1 MDLVSS
7 SPATILTQSAFVST
21 IARSHKVLP
30 RRRDIIVPGL
40 LTGGGFVIGLSAGL
54 NGCAPKPPLPN
65 STTNSLDAVCT
76 VAMIGDIV
84 RQIGG
89 SRVNITTL
97 MGSGV
102 DPHLYKATSDDF
114 RVLGT
119 AQLTFAVGLLL
130 EGRLQQSLQKLGQ
143 TREVI
148 FVADQIPKG
157 RLLGDAA
164 TESSTA
170 PAHPDHPDPHVWLDI
185 ELWSQIVFPITAA
198 LTTRLP
204 EFSSEFAAAS
214 QTLLEELRQLHAYG
228 KHVIGSIPETSRVL
242 VTSHDAFQYFGR
254 AYGLEVLGVQG
265 ISTESEAGLLR
276 VNQLVDLL
284 VKQKIS
290 AVFVESSVPRKSIAA
305 LIEGAASRGHSVR
318 IGGSLFS
325 DAMGADGTWEGTYQ
339 GMLDHNLTT
348 VALALGGSAPQ
359 KGFKGRL
366 SAPRKADF

>member
-1 MDLVSS
+1 M
-7 SPATILTQSAFVST
+7 
-21 IARSHKVLP
+21 LP

-54 NGCAPKPPLPN
+54 KGCAPKPPPLK
-65 STTNSLDAVCT
+65 STPNSLDAVCT
-76 VAMIGDIV
+76 VAMIGNIV

-89 SRVNITTL
+89 SRVNIITL

-102 DPHLYKATSDDF
+102 DPHLYKPTSDDF

-143 TREVI
+143 TRQVI
-148 FVADQIPKG
+148 FVADQIPKD

-164 TESSTA
+164 IESSAA
-170 PAHPDHPDPHVWLDI
+170 PAHPDPHVWLDI
-185 ELWSQIVFPITAA
+185 ELWSQIVSPITAA

-204 EFSSEFAAAS
+204 EFSSEFATAS
-214 QTLLEELRQLHAYG
+214 QSLLEELRQLHAYG
-228 KHVIGSIPETSRVL
+228 KHVISSIPETSRVL

-284 VKQKIS
+284 VRQKIS

-325 DAMGADGTWEGTYQ
+325 DAMGADGTWEGSYQ

-348 VALALGGSAPQ
+348 VAIALGGSAPQ

-366 SAPRKADF
+366 SAPREADF

>member
-1 MDLVSS
+1 MRF
-7 SPATILTQSAFVST
+7 ATTLTASVFVVT

-30 RRRDIIVPGL
+30 RRRDIVVPGL
-40 LTGGGFVIGLSAGL
+40 LTGGGFVIGLSTGL
-54 NGCAPKPPLPN
+54 KGCAPTTRPPDSP
-65 STTNSLDAVCT
+65 TVAFDAVCT

-130 EGRLQQSLQKLGQ
+130 EGRLQQSLQKLSQ
-143 TREVI
+143 SRQII
-148 FVADQIPKG
+148 FVADQIPKD

-164 TESSTA
+164 TESSA
-170 PAHPDHPDPHVWLDI
+170 AQAHPDPHVWLDI
-185 ELWSQIVFPITAA
+185 ELWAEIVAPITAA
-198 LTTRLP
+198 LSKQLP
-204 EFSSEFAAAS
+204 EFSSEFTAAS
-214 QTLLEELRQLHAYG
+214 QKLLEELRRLHAYG
-228 KHVIGSIPETSRVL
+228 KQVIGSIPEASRVL

-254 AYGLEVLGVQG
+254 AYGLQVLGVQG

-366 SAPRKADF
+366 TAPTEADF